1 MSSEALL
8 QPEAS
13 ALRGAIICAVARDTY
28 PSDASIRWE
37 GQHAAFHPSTPLNG
51 IDEIKVY
58 WPELNDKVRR
68 AYGLSKEML
77 LQELEFGDEFTR
89 VPVGEFPDLNN
100 VRSHYSLVRN
110 RSSSIKQMLGFSSK
124 GDAGSSED
132 DSGSPRGGG
141 GGGGGSSPTGVVLRR
156 NSSVSSKGGGDT
168 PISGSPSSEI
178 QRKMMRRS
186 MSNSSSPHDGSSSP
200 SSNNAG
206 SGGVRQSP
214 SLPFSSS
221 SRSSIKFTGSYL
233 SFRKRVLIESVSPE
247 YHRELTHTF
256 DARATY
262 LQESPKSFLPKIVA
276 MIRVSSVSSNNSAGN
291 KNNKNAPKR
300 KAYYVLTVLPYPT
313 ENHEHMFS
321 LCLRGNGVEHGER
334 IGRGPFSGSL
344 FLGDGD
350 FAREHELVLSTY
362 SRAQLVAQLASD
374 LGHLQH
380 HGRLLFSVVLI
391 ATERDPVLG
400 RQYKAGAALGP
411 DDDDEAKLPL
421 ERRNTIEA
429 RHDLPRGVIGT
440 PNTLLPAPSCSN
452 WERPTWDY
460 YVGVHEFTGK
470 VSTHSWTDWFSG
482 KVGTHEFTSRLLK
495 FLKERVLVDGGELPS
510 KTNGSGHSEGEGD
523 HEEDDRI

>member
-13 ALRGAIICAVARDTY
+13 ALREAIIYAVARDL
-28 PSDASIRWE
+28 PVGPGSGDASIRWE
-37 GQHAAFHPSTPLNG
+37 GQHAAFHPSSPLNG

-77 LQELEFGDEFTR
+77 LQELEFGDEFLK

-110 RSSSIKQMLGFSSK
+110 RSSSIKQMFGFSSK

-141 GGGGGSSPTGVVLRR
+141 SSPTGVVLRR
-156 NSSVSSKGGGDT
+156 NSSSMSSKGGGDT

-186 MSNSSSPHDGSSSP
+186 MSNNSSPHDGSPSP
-200 SSNNAG
+200 SSNHVG
-206 SGGVRQSP
+206 SGGVRHSP
-214 SLPFSSS
+214 SLSFSSA

-276 MIRVSSVSSNNSAGN
+276 MVRVSSVSSINSAGN
-291 KNNKNAPKR
+291 QNNKNTHKR

-321 LCLRGNGVEHGER
+321 MCLRGNGVEHGER

-429 RHDLPRGVIGT
+429 RHDLPRGVVGT
-440 PNTLLPAPSCSN
+440 PNTLLPAPCCSN
-452 WERPTWDY
+452 WERPMWDY

-495 FLKERVLVDGGELPS
+495 FLKERVLIDGGELPPKS
-510 KTNGSGHSEGEGD
+510 NGAVGEG
-523 HEEDDRI
+523 EEDDRINRLH